1 MGAMVYES
9 SSEYEDEY
17 GTEIPM
23 KKTKK
28 EVLRS
33 CRLCRNFL
41 HTYNP
46 MIHTYNISVLCIQ
59 PP

>member
-1 MGAMVYES
+1 MRAMVYDS

-17 GTEIPM
+17 VKEIPM
-23 KKTKK
+23 KKITK
-28 EVLRS
+28 EALHS

-41 HTYNP
+41 HTHNP
-46 MIHTYNISVLCIQ
+46 MIRTYNISVLCIQ